1 MSQETALRQLNRL
14 QHSLGYEFSD
24 PALLRLALT
33 HRSALGDNNE
43 RLEFLG
49 DSIVNHIVAESL
61 FRRFPEA
68 SEGEMSRMRA
78 GLVKGDTLAEI
89 ARELGLGDYLRLG
102 PGERKSGGH
111 RRGSILADA
120 LEATIGAML
129 LDSDVERC
137 RKSVLPWF
145 ESRLA
150 LLSLEGL
157 DKDPKTRLQEYL
169 QGRQCP
175 LPDYQLLA
183 VEGEDHEQSFEVSCC
198 LEKPALVTKG
208 NGSSRRRAEQVAA
221 ERALQQLRDLI

>member
-1 MSQETALRQLNRL
+1 MRL
-14 QHSLGYEFSD
+14 QLTLGYEFSD

-33 HRSALGDNNE
+33 HRSVAGDNNE

-61 FRRFPEA
+61 FRRFPDA

-89 ARELGLGDYLRLG
+89 ARELRLGDYLRLG

-120 LEATIGAML
+120 LEATIGAIL
-129 LDSDVERC
+129 LDSSVDRC
-137 RKSVLPWF
+137 RESVLPWF
-145 ESRLA
+145 EPRLELLA
-150 LLSLEGL
+150 LDGL

-175 LPDYQLLA
+175 LPDYQLLN
-183 VEGEDHEQSFEVSCC
+183 VEGEDHEQSFQVRCC
-198 LEKPALVTKG
+198 LQKPPLVTEG
-208 NGSSRRRAEQVAA
+208 SGSSRRRAEQVAA
-221 ERALQQLRDLI
+221 ECALQQLEDLG